1 MSPIKPIRTLLVANR
16 GEIARRVFRACHSLG
31 ITSAAVYGEV
41 DAGSA
46 WSRSADLSVPLGGV
60 TAAETYLR
68 PDKILAAARAVNAD
82 AIHPGY
88 GFLSENADFA
98 EACASAGIT
107 FVGPTPDA
115 MRALGSKVGARAAAA
130 AAGVPVI
137 PGIDGAGKSP
147 AELRAAAEGIGFP
160 VLIKASA
167 GGGGRGMR
175 VVERAADFEDAAQ
188 AARAE
193 AASAFGDDHL
203 LVERYFPDSRHVEVQ
218 VLGDRHGKVIHLFE
232 RECSIQRRHQKIIEE
247 SPSPNID
254 ADQRRAM
261 TEAAVALAQQVG
273 YQSAGTVEFLVDLD
287 GNFYLLEMNT
297 RLQVEHPVTEMV
309 TGLDLVELQL
319 RVAMGEPLPAA
330 VLAGVQPCGHAIE
343 VRLCAEDP
351 YAGYLPS
358 SGTFSTF
365 SWPVVDGLRIDSA
378 VEAGSEVPPHYDS
391 MIAKVIAYGAD
402 RAEAARKLAMAL
414 DRADVCGP
422 TTNRPLLRWLAG
434 RLVDIDGEVDTG
446 WLDRQDLGAAPAPS
460 PLEIAAAAVALARG
474 RAGRYPIGW
483 RNNASQL
490 HAQALRLGDNEHLVQ
505 YRFDRSDRL
514 EVLHVDGE
522 PVELDDFTQ
531 DALARVRV
539 RVEGDTVYVGDGR
552 FAFAVPPRFV
562 SPDEAGRAG
571 STVAPMPGKV
581 VRLLV
586 AAGDTVA
593 AGQPMLTIEAMK
605 MEHQIVAPHAGTV
618 VEVFVAAGQQ
628 LDHGQPLVKVDAS

>member
-309 TGLDLVELQL
+309 TGADLVAWQIL
-319 RVAMGEPLPAA
+319 VAEGRPLP
-330 VLAGVQPCGHAIE
+330 VEQTDLVQRGHAIE
-343 VRLCAEDP
+343 CRVYAEDP
-351 YAGYLPS
+351 AAGFLPS
-358 SGTFSTF
+358 IGRLARYRR
-365 SWPVVDGLRIDSA
+365 PAGPGVRCDDGVAS
-378 VEAGSEVPPHYDS
+378 GSEISSHFDA
-391 MIAKVIAYGAD
+391 MIAKVITQGWDRPAALRRMRQALAGTVALGLTTNIPYLQAILETEAFAAGATTTRFLERHMAD
-402 RAEAARKLAMAL
+402 WRPAPEPSDELWLAMAAFESL
-414 DRADVCGP
+414 
-422 TTNRPLLRWLAG
+422 
-434 RLVDIDGEVDTG
+434 
-446 WLDRQDLGAAPAPS
+446 
-460 PLEIAAAAVALARG
+460 
-474 RAGRYPIGW
+474 RAGRDSAEAGEDGRHWEADPWASTEAW
-483 RNNASQL
+483 RN
-490 HAQALRLGDNEHLVQ
+490 LR
-505 YRFDRSDRL
+505 
-514 EVLHVDGE
+514 
-522 PVELDDFTQ
+522 
-531 DALARVRV
+531 
-539 RVEGDTVYVGDGR
+539 
-552 FAFAVPPRFV
+552 
-562 SPDEAGRAG
+562 
-571 STVAPMPGKV
+571 
-581 VRLLV
+581 
-586 AAGDTVA
+586 
-593 AGQPMLTIEAMK
+593 
-605 MEHQIVAPHAGTV
+605 
-618 VEVFVAAGQQ
+618 
-628 LDHGQPLVKVDAS
+628 